1 MSKARVIICFFLLTL
16 LSPYSWAQTPTT
28 QGKEFWVSFMKNGYR
43 NEYATYNKLSLV
55 ISAKRGCTGTIY
67 NPHNNWSMN
76 FEVEDHEVEM
86 VFVPDSQAYNDQS
99 DGVAFMGLYVV
110 SSDTISLYIGN
121 EAQNSYDAANVL
133 PAPALGSEYII
144 QTYES
149 SGHASNHDENNRAS
163 FLVVATEDA
172 TEVDIVPT
180 AVTAESHQPGVP
192 YSVTLDR
199 GQCYHVMTLSS
210 SNGGDG
216 AGDFSGTTVVARD
229 NKKIA
234 VFNGNSITS
243 VPGGQSTGYDHIFEQ
258 AMPTDY
264 WGKRFVVT
272 STKCPS
278 NMNLQEDY
286 VKLTAFADDT
296 HVQKDGEDLCVLQAG
311 ESQMFSLNLDVHP
324 YAYLESDNPMAVYLI
339 QHSHGTSQPQYGDPS
354 MVWISPVEQ
363 TICEVTFSTFQV
375 QEIEKHFVN
384 IVCHREDATEVR
396 LDGQIISLGFQSI
409 PENPAYSFA
418 RVEVQHGVH
427 TLQCSRGFVAHV
439 YGIGESEGYAYSVG
453 SSAKLL
459 TKQLYINDEL
469 SSTLPNGYHCCQSA
483 DLQFRTEVNYEYA
496 HIDWT
501 FGDGN
506 TAQGPEVTHS
516 YSDASDYTVQSI
528 VYREI
533 ENVVQPFDTLTA
545 TIHVHPVYEGTVAEF
560 STCGDTYPYNGQDYP
575 VPYDD
580 FVHLESLYGC
590 DSIVHLIIDSDEIS
604 FHTEQ
609 VQACEEYTWFGETYT
624 ESNRYEHWV
633 YDYNEEGC
641 DSLYVLWLYVGHP
654 SVNTLPA
661 VDTCKAYYWQG
672 RLLEESGTYYET
684 ITTAAGCDSVL
695 VLPFTRIGLE
705 EVHET
710 MTACETTTWHGIPLT
725 QSGSYEYTTNHVQYC
740 DTLYTLDFT
749 MGDAVS
755 ETITWE
761 GCDEYEWY
769 DTLRTESGV
778 YYHTVEGQNGCD
790 SLFTLHL
797 TLYPSPAFSEID
809 GLSIITVASSYWSGT
824 YNYYVDGMG
833 MEPDSIH
840 WEIVDNPGWGLYPN
854 GASCKVTATSMGT
867 VVLRVW
873 TTGLCG
879 KEVTK
884 TIFCGGFGVE
894 DNNIKMLNIY
904 PNPTH
909 SILTIEGDLIEY
921 VSVYDGMGQRL
932 IHMEAH
938 GDETVSVD
946 MSGLASGIYAVEVT
960 FADGAKDN
968 RLIMYQP

>member
-1 MSKARVIICFFLLTL
+1 MAFFLMVGVMNVE
-16 LSPYSWAQTPTT
+16 AQVPTT
-28 QGKEFWVSFMKNGYR
+28 QGKDFWVSFMRNGFRGCNSGNPQYD
-43 NEYATYNKLSLV
+43 NLTLIV
-55 ISAKRGCTGTIY
+55 SAKRGCRGTVENPNTGWSQEFAVFLGSTTTITIPAEQGY
-67 NPHNNWSMN
+67 NEQN
-76 FEVEDHEVEM
+76 D
-86 VFVPDSQAYNDQS
+86 FVADR
-99 DGVAFMGLYVV
+99 GLRVIT
-110 SSDTISLYIGN
+110 SDTVSLYIAN
-121 EAQNSYDAANVL
+121 EVENSYDASNVL
-133 PAPALGSEYII
+133 PIPTLGSSYMI
-144 QTYES
+144 QGYEPGQLTFSCS
-149 SGHASNHDENNRAS
+149 SYVRTS
-163 FLVVATEDA
+163 FLVIADEDN
-172 TEVDIVPT
+172 TVIDITPT
-180 AVTAESHQPGVP
+180 AWVGGGHAPGVT
-192 YSVTLDR
+192 YSVNMNA
-199 GQCYHVMTLSS
+199 GQTYHVLAQ
-210 SNGGDG
+210 NEYVGGDL
-216 AGDFSGTTVVARD
+216 SGTTIVARD
-229 NKKIA
+229 GKKIA
-234 VFNGNSITS
+234 VFNGNALTAIPVSMEN
-243 VPGGQSTGYDHIFEQ
+243 GYDHVFDQ

-264 WGKRFVVT
+264 WGKKFVVT
-272 STKCPS
+272 STMTTAAVTIR
-278 NMNLQEDY
+278 NDY
-286 VKLTAFADDT
+286 VKITALEDET
-296 HVQKDGEDLCVLQAG
+296 VVMKNGEPFMDLNSGQ
-311 ESQMFSLNLDVHP
+311 SDVFEMDCERDP
-324 YAYLESDNPMAVYLI
+324 SCYLESDKPIAVYLY
-339 QHSHGTSQPQYGDPS
+339 QRSHPSDYQKDGDPS

-363 TICEVTFSTFQV
+363 TVFEVTFTTFQV
-375 QEIEKHFVN
+375 QEVRTHYVN
-384 IVCHREDATEVR
+384 VVCYSEYLPTMK
-396 LDGQIISLGFQSI
+396 LDGNLVSLQFHQVIGNPMFSYARI
-409 PENPAYSFA
+409 PLE
-418 RVEVQHGVH
+418 HGVH
-427 TLQCSRGFVAHV
+427 TLANERGFIAHV
-439 YGIGESEGYAYSVG
+439 YGIGQAEGYAYSVG

-797 TLYPSPAFSEID
+797 TLYSSPAFSEID
-809 GLSIITVASSYWSGT
+809 GLSLIAVASSYWPGT
-824 YNYYVDGMG
+824 YNYYVDGTG
-833 MEPDSIH
+833 LEPDSIH

-884 TIFCGGFGVE
+884 SICCGGYDVPE
-894 DNNIKMLNIY
+894 DSQNIKLY
-904 PNPTH
+904 PNPTDGVV
-909 SILTIEGDLIEY
+909 TIEADAIKIVKVFDYMGQFIRNIYGDDNSMMTLNLSDLAPSIYFIEVETLSGKKVLR
-921 VSVYDGMGQRL
+921 VSV
-932 IHMEAH
+932 
-938 GDETVSVD
+938 
-946 MSGLASGIYAVEVT
+946 
-960 FADGAKDN
+960 F
-968 RLIMYQP
+968 